1 MIEHVEIENYKCIK
15 KVAVDLGMFNVLIG
29 PNDSGKSSFLQ
40 AVSLVRERAHGW
52 RAAPDGTRVRLRG
65 SGDVL
70 ALDSQNVA
78 EIHHGNLQAALNRN
92 SLLPPLRFDPDAV
105 LSVSNSSTKLLHD
118 IIATRGAGT
127 TAQLA
132 SLALGDR
139 ARFDAIQQGLRSATN
154 GRVQEF
160 VVRDNGNGHYSLHYR
175 LHDGS
180 VVDAREVSQGIVLLT
195 AYLALVHRED
205 TPKTLL
211 IEEPENG
218 IHPRRVHEVLQ
229 LLRSLTERGVQILL
243 TTHSP
248 DLLSACLPEEVLVF
262 RRPDRDSPTE
272 IHRLPPNIERRLAR
286 ESLGE
291 LWAATGEEG
300 LLDLPREI
308 KVAGGGELRAHGAG
322 DP

>member
-29 PNDSGKSSFLQ
+29 PNDSGKSAFLQ
-40 AVSLVRERAHGW
+40 SLSLLYQRTRTPTALPTTTSVRVQWTDCFVSIRE
-52 RAAPDGTRVRLRG
+52 
-65 SGDVL
+65 
-70 ALDSQNVA
+70 
-78 EIHHGNLQAALNRN
+78 N
-92 SLLPPLRFDPDAV
+92 SLESNVGMNHQFAEGHSVSSPLRFDPDAV
-105 LSVSNSSTKLLHD
+105 LSVAHSQQKSLQHIVAN
-118 IIATRGAGT
+118 RGIGT
-127 TAQLA
+127 AAQLA

-139 ARFDAIQQGLRSATN
+139 GRFDAIQQGLRSATN
-154 GRVQEF
+154 ERVQEC
-160 VVRDNGNGHYSLHYR
+160 VVIDKGAGQYALHYR

-180 VVDAREVSQGIVLLT
+180 VVDGREVSQGIVLFT

-218 IHPRRVHEVLQ
+218 VHPRRVHEVLQ
-229 LLRSLTERGVQILL
+229 LLRALNERGVQILL

-248 DLLSACLPEEVLVF
+248 DLLSACTPEEVLVF
-262 RRPDRDSPTE
+262 RRPGRDSPTE
-272 IHRLPPNIERRLAR
+272 IHRLPPNIGRRLAR

-300 LLDLPREI
+300 LLDLPRAI
-308 KVAGGGELRAHGAG
+308 KVAGGGELGAHGAAE
-322 DP
+322 P

>member
-15 KVAVDLGMFNVLIG
+15 KVSVDLGMFNVLIG
-29 PNDSGKSSFLQ
+29 PNDSGKSAFLQ
-40 AVSLVRERAHGW
+40 AVSLSYERAMGW
-52 RAAPDGTRVRLRG
+52 RDSPGAIRVQFREV
-65 SGDVL
+65 GDVL
-70 ALDSQNVA
+70 ALASSNVS
-78 EIHHGNLQAALNRN
+78 ELQHGNLRAALNRN
-92 SLLPPLRFDPDAV
+92 SLSRPLRFDPDAV
-105 LSVSNSSTKLLHD
+105 LARAASPDAALRSIVER
-118 IIATRGAGT
+118 RGAGT

-139 ARFDAIQQGLRSATN
+139 RRFEAIQQALRSATN

-160 VVRDNGNGHYSLHYR
+160 VVVDDGGGQYSLHYR
-175 LHDGS
+175 LHDGG
-180 VVDAREVSQGIVLLT
+180 VVDGREVSQGIVLLT

-205 TPKTLL
+205 TPETLL

-229 LLRSLTERGVQILL
+229 LLRTLNERGVQILL

-248 DLLSACLPEEVLVF
+248 DLLSACKPEEVLVF

-272 IHRLPPNIERRLAR
+272 IHRLPPNIERRLVR

-300 LLDLPREI
+300 LLDLAREI
-308 KVAGGGELRAHGAG
+308 KVAGGGELHAQGAG
-322 DP
+322 AK